1 MIRLDIDLSYLSKNF
16 EIGTQRLNQYGLKS
30 IDEIMEAEAAQGNT
44 QAADFQQDVLND
56 PKALVKLFKLSD
68 AKNRYA
74 ILSNMS
80 SHDLEYMLQFLTV
93 EDLQMALMFFTKE
106 KILNLIYD
114 LPKNKIC
121 SIVFQAFSIEQFLKM
136 IPEKEINK
144 FFDSDKLDKN
154 KILDFVK
161 TIPEEK
167 LNKMVEKFMQVEYG
181 KTLKDGQQL
190 NMSKEQVV
198 KFLDNMQPDK
208 FKTALK
214 CFELEEKSALILNL
228 TKEDPKLLMEFSK
241 NALTFPLRQLDKG
254 EIVKNMNKLEPEDL
268 IKMVDDLPDDLLAV
282 AVTQIDP
289 MIFAEVLCKN
299 FQDILSEIGIG
310 NI

>member
-1 MIRLDIDLSYLSKNF
+1 MIRLDIDLSYLTKNF
-16 EIGTQRLNQYGLKS
+16 EIGTQRLNQYGTKS

-56 PKALVKLFKLSD
+56 PKELVKLFKLSN

-74 ILSNMS
+74 ILSNMNS
-80 SHDLEYMLQFLTV
+80 QDLEYMLQFLTV
-93 EDLQMALMFFTKE
+93 EDLQMGLMFFTKE
-106 KILNLIYD
+106 KILNLIYQ

-167 LNKMVEKFMQVEYG
+167 LNKMMEKFMQVEYG
-181 KTLKDGQQL
+181 KTLKDGQEL
-190 NMSKEQVV
+190 NMSKEEIV
-198 KFLDNMQPDK
+198 KFMDKLQPDK

-214 CFELEEKSALILNL
+214 CFERDEKSMLILNL
-228 TKEDPKLLMEFSK
+228 TKEDPNLLTEFSK
-241 NALTFPLRQLDKG
+241 NALTFPLKQLDKVD
-254 EIVKNMNKLEPEDL
+254 IVKNMNKLEPEDL

-282 AVTQIDP
+282 VVTQIDP
-289 MIFAEVLCKN
+289 LVFAEILSKN
-299 FQDILSEIGIG
+299 FQDILAEIGIG
-310 NI
+310 NV